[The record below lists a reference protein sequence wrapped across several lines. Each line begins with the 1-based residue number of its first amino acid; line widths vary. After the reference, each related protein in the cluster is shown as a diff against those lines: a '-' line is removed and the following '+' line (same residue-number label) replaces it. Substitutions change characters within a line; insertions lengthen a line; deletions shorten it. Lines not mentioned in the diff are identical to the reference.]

1 MADVSIVRGFGEYR
15 DTAVGL
21 TRGWRKATAS
31 SMEPA
36 TLDRRRLFVV
46 FGGLMLATALGALDQ
61 AIVATALPV
70 IVTDLGGIE
79 HLSWI
84 VTSYLLASTASTPL
98 WGKIGDLVGRKGT
111 FLTAIAIFVIGSLL
125 CAVSQTMVQLI
136 LARAVQGAGGG
147 GLLVTSQ
154 AVIGDIVSPRERGR
168 YQGIFGAV
176 FAFSSVIGPM
186 LGGFVVDFLSWHWV
200 FLINVPVGAAAFAVI
215 ALALPDTRGK
225 LGHRLDYLGAL
236 LITAATTC
244 LVLVMTLGGVTYPW
258 SSPLVL
264 GLGVAGVLCTAAF
277 VMVEQRASEPI
288 LPLALFRIPAFRIS
302 SALSFL
308 LGGALLGPVTVLPLF
323 LQKANR
329 LSPTESGMR
338 MLALL
343 LAVPVASIVTGQVIS
358 RTGRYRMFPI
368 AGTAS
373 MAIGLFL
380 MSRITESTGVLA
392 MSVSMATLGLGLGMT
407 MQVLVLAV
415 QNSAPY
421 QHLGAATSGVTF
433 FRSMGSVFGVA
444 LFGAIFTGYLAAS
457 DAQPEA
463 AAFVGALEAVFLSA
477 VPFGIVGFV
486 LALRIEE
493 VPLRSSASAERPESP
508 ITPAMTAQSSDE
520 IERMLARML
529 SREGRRAVYERL
541 AARAGVS
548 LPPIGCWLLFRIDEF
563 APASASALAARLPL
577 SPSDLEA
584 RLEWLGDIGL
594 VSLSPGGAEGSPAE
608 PEVNLTSEGRLV
620 VDKLSRARAD
630 RLEALLADWHPEQH
644 PELEDLL
651 RRLARVLVPDVTA
664 AELETGL
671 RNTSSLPRQPA

>member
-1 MADVSIVRGFGEYR
+1 
-15 DTAVGL
+15 
-21 TRGWRKATAS
+21 
-31 SMEPA
+31 MEPA
-36 TLDRRRLFVV
+36 TLDRQRLFVV

-98 WGKIGDLVGRKGT
+98 WGKVGDLVGRKRT

-136 LARAVQGAGGG
+136 VARAVQGAGGG

-176 FAFSSVIGPM
+176 FAFSSVIGPI
-186 LGGFVVDFLSWHWV
+186 LGGFVVDYMSWHWV
-200 FLINVPVGAAAFAVI
+200 FLINVPIGAAAFAVI
-215 ALALPDTRGK
+215 ALALPDRR
-225 LGHRLDYLGAL
+225 GHREHRIDYLGAL
-236 LITAATTC
+236 LVTTATTC
-244 LVLVMTLGGVTYPW
+244 FVLVMTVGGVAHPW
-258 SSPLVL
+258 LSPLVL
-264 GLGVAGVLCTAAF
+264 GLGVAGVVCTAAF
-277 VMVEQRASEPI
+277 VVVERRAAEPI
-288 LPLALFRIPAFRIS
+288 LPLVLFKLPAFRVS
-302 SALSFL
+302 TALSFL

-323 LQKANR
+323 LQIANR

-358 RTGRYRMFPI
+358 RTGRYRIFPI
-368 AGTAS
+368 AGTAL

-380 MSRITESTGVLA
+380 LSRTTESTSVLA
-392 MSVSMATLGLGLGMT
+392 MSVSMAALGLGLGMT

-444 LFGAIFTGYLAAS
+444 LFGAIFTGRLAAS
-457 DAQPEA
+457 AGAPEA
-463 AAFVGALEAVFLSA
+463 AAYVGALEAVFLAA
-477 VPFGIVGFV
+477 VPFGIAGFV
-486 LALRIEE
+486 LALMIEE
-493 VPLRSSASAERPESP
+493 VPLRNSASAARPESP
-508 ITPAMTAQSSDE
+508 ITPAMTARSSDE
-520 IERMLARML
+520 IERILGRML

-541 AARAGVS
+541 AAHAGVS

-563 APASASALAARLPL
+563 APASTSELSGRLPL
-577 SPSDLEA
+577 SPSDLQA
-584 RLEWLGDIGL
+584 HLAWLGGLGL
-594 VSLSPGGAEGSPAE
+594 VSLRANADSSSADPT
-608 PEVNLTSEGRLV
+608 VTLTSEGRGV
-620 VDKLSRARAD
+620 VDKLSRARAE
-630 RLEALLADWHPEQH
+630 RLQLLLEDWHPEQH
-644 PELEDLL
+644 PELEELL
-651 RRLARVLVPDVTA
+651 RRLARVLVPDVTT
-664 AELETGL
+664 AELAPDVSGA
-671 RNTSSLPRQPA
+671 SGAPRQPA